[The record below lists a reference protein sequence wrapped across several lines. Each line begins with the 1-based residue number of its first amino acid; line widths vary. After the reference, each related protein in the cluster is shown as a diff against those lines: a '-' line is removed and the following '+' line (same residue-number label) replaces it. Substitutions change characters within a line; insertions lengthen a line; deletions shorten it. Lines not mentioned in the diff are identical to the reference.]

1 MIFFRIGPTRL
12 FCSMAF
18 IIRKYFLDFSLLLKS
33 KAEIF
38 LVLVTRARLKFS
50 ALSSSPHSC
59 TVTSTV
65 ARATAPQLDAFAFA
79 NRQSVGANKCDAY
92 VFFTKAHQLSSLVQI
107 LPSSSDTKHTNTSSR
122 LTLVAPS
129 QAPCGHLWRRRARIA
144 RAHALICDAVLRTE
158 RMRLRQE
165 VCRRLQSLQCAAQ
178 SSSTSFSPLHR
189 FLLFFV
195 SMCATS

>member
-1 MIFFRIGPTRL
+1 
-12 FCSMAF
+12 MAF

-122 LTLVAPS
+122 LTR
-129 QAPCGHLWRRRARIA
+129 RRRARIA

-189 FLLFFV
+189 FLLFFFQ
-195 SMCATS
+195 CARHLKICCSSS